1 MDRALYIAMTGAKN
15 NMMAQTSHSNNLA
28 NASTTGFRADW
39 AQARAMPVYGE
50 HYPTRAYSMTE
61 RPATDFNDGPL
72 IETGNELDVAIG
84 GDGFLSV
91 LDAEGNEAYTRR
103 GDLAVTP
110 LGELINGVGQP
121 VLGNGGPVVL
131 PPYEKI
137 EIGDDG
143 TISIRPA
150 GAGPNE
156 MLVIDALKV
165 VNPDLQNLE
174 KGTDGLFR
182 PREGDPVLAG
192 DPGLRVVS
200 GFVEGSNVNAVAELT
215 NILAINRQYEMQI
228 KMMKASD
235 DVSQAAEQL
244 LRLN

>member
-1 MDRALYIAMTGAKN
+1 M
-15 NMMAQTSHSNNLA
+15 
-28 NASTTGFRADW
+28 
-39 AQARAMPVYGE
+39 
-50 HYPTRAYSMTE
+50 
-61 RPATDFNDGPL
+61 
-72 IETGNELDVAIG
+72 
-84 GDGFLSV
+84 
-91 LDAEGNEAYTRR
+91 
-103 GDLAVTP
+103 
-110 LGELINGVGQP
+110 
-121 VLGNGGPVVL
+121 LGNGGPIVL

-165 VNPDLQNLE
+165 VNPHLQNFE
-174 KGTDGLFR
+174 KGNDGLFR
-182 PREGDPVLAG
+182 PREGDEVLPG
-192 DPGLRVVS
+192 DPALRVVS